1 MTFVDDIVFVIFV
14 RIVFVTFVDTLPVA
28 SIISSHTITEVHRT
42 DKCTNAPYRK
52 VLTTQLNHLA
62 SLAKWLSVRL

>member
-14 RIVFVTFVDTLPVA
+14 GIVFVTFVDTLPVA
-28 SIISSHTITEVHRT
+28 SIILSHTITEVHRT
-42 DKCTNAPYRK
+42 DKCTSATYRK

-62 SLAKWLSVRL
+62 SLTKWLSVRL